1 MHLTS
6 CFHLLYD
13 TCKAIVDGFGRAAFG
28 CFDLNDLAEF
38 MQLKHNKAVS
48 IKRDRTGLSADKFNG
63 NCRACI
69 CRCMQ
74 CDEMSDLFIRIA
86 GEAGVIID
94 VMQNAGNHVVVD
106 CDIFLQIF
114 DSFTEEIFRLVD
126 VGIKNE
132 AY

>member
-1 MHLTS
+1 MRLTS
-6 CFHLLYD
+6 CFCLLYD

-38 MQLKHNKAVS
+38 MQLEHNKSV
-48 IKRDRTGLSADKFNG
+48 RVQCDRTGFPADKFNG

-74 CDEMSDLFIRIA
+74 CDEVSDLFVRIA

-94 VMQNAGNHVVVD
+94 VMQNAGNHVVMN
-106 CDIFLQIF
+106 CNIFLQF
-114 DSFTEEIFRLVD
+114 VDSFTEEIFRLVD